1 MHEIMS
7 ATQMKQADLQAIAEG
22 QPAIVL
28 IDEAALGLARII
40 ADKYPK
46 QPILFLNGPGN
57 NGADGWIAAQYLKD
71 WGWDV
76 RCACTHAREELKNDA
91 KEAVKRW
98 NGDIEPLKPGMKLDG
113 IVVDCIYG
121 TGYSGNLP
129 DNLVALFDEISHARP
144 VIIAADVP
152 SGLNATTGIAAP
164 GTMKAD
170 VTVAFCRK
178 KIAQVTAPGAEWC
191 GEIAL
196 APVSISQ
203 QVISAQGPKVFD
215 NHPDLWIMPKP
226 AQTRDDTAATNAFNG
241 ATARFE
247 IIENPKL
254 TLQDALD
261 IAAKRSKVVIVN
273 NIIASPDGA
282 AAVQT
287 TPPLENGASRALELQ
302 INYFTHSG
310 LPVFEAVQAAAWHH
324 ALDMKIRNTPPK
336 PPVEGSTPRR
346 NGH

>member
-22 QPAIVL
+22 QPAIAL

-40 ADKYPK
+40 AEKYPK

-71 WGWDV
+71 WGWNV
-76 RCACTHAREELKNDA
+76 RCACTHERDQLKNDA
-91 KEAVKRW
+91 KEAVARW
-98 NGDIEPLKPGMKLDG
+98 DGPIEKLAPGMKLEG

-121 TGYSGNLP
+121 TGYTGNLP
-129 DNLVALFDEISHARP
+129 ENLVSLFKEISRGKP

-152 SGLNATTGIAAP
+152 SGLDATTGIAAP

-170 VTVAFCRK
+170 LTVAFCRK
-178 KIAQVTAPGAEWC
+178 KIAQVTAPGAAWC

-203 QVISAQGPKVFD
+203 DVISAQGPKVFD
-215 NHPDLWIMPKP
+215 NHPDLW
-226 AQTRDDTAATNAFNG
+226 RDDMPESG
-241 ATARFE
+241 ATTSPASGFAGASTRVLLLG
-247 IIENPKL
+247 NPKA

-261 IAAKRSKVVIVN
+261 TAAQKNVVVVSDNIV
-273 NIIASPDGA
+273 ASPDGR
-282 AAVQT
+282 AVVT
-287 TPPLENGASRALELQ
+287 TALPLAQGAGTLLMARINALV
-302 INYFTHSG
+302 HSG
-310 LPVFEAVQAAAWHH
+310 MPPFEAAQAGMWQHAQAAPAAQHSRL
-324 ALDMKIRNTPPK
+324 ADRF
-336 PPVEGSTPRR
+336 SR
-346 NGH
+346 